1 MRRVCICVGIIHV
14 TCDMS
19 HDRSHMAQGN
29 ESFKEQ
35 DYHQAAVF
43 YTESLML
50 DAANHAVLSN
60 RAACFLK
67 LGQVCTKP

>member
-1 MRRVCICVGIIHV
+1 
-14 TCDMS
+14 
-19 HDRSHMAQGN
+19 MAQGN
-29 ESFKEQ
+29 ASFGEQ